1 LRRLFGSLPTTTS
14 EPGSLGVTLD
24 TALIEQLRAVL
35 RGAPTTESELRQL
48 WQSADGWARALQG
61 QIAGSERRLRM
72 LARGPSPPL
81 AKIAPEL
88 QRIETLRPQ
97 LTEMN
102 RLLSDLERR
111 ARAEGP
117 AADRRRGSEQRGRTT
132 VQKEQPRS
140 P

>member
-1 LRRLFGSLPTTTS
+1 LRRLFGSLPATTS

-24 TALIEQLRAVL
+24 TALINQLRAVL

-102 RLLSDLERR
+102 RLLADLERR
-111 ARAEGP
+111 ARELRAGWLIDSNQ
-117 AADRRRGSEQRGRTT
+117 AGD
-132 VQKEQPRS
+132 PRAQA
-140 P
+140 